1 MNLYDFFEELNLEKQ
16 NITDE
21 LIYQITNELT
31 HSDLINLTNKWLVGI
46 SNKHQVPGQVVL
58 TMQGICDFYRE
69 CHDLTTKQQI
79 FVVSNLVRY
88 WDQIGLEM
96 RMDMML

>member
-16 NITDE
+16 NITDQFVYE
-21 LIYQITNELT
+21 ITKQIPA
-31 HSDLINLTNKWLVGI
+31 SDLIKITNKWLVGI
-46 SNKHQVPGQVVL
+46 SNKHQVSGQVVL

-69 CHDLTTKQQI
+69 NKSLTKKQEI
-79 FVVSNLVRY
+79 YVVNSLIRY